1 MGEKKLVTHRESEV
15 LRTDRD
21 DDFNMDPRGQGE
33 RKRVAKTGAPVTE
46 QKMCRHF
53 FRESI
58 FTNEGG
64 TAGFACPLDK
74 RACVFCAKVTVG
86 KYISI
91 SNALRRRK

>member
-1 MGEKKLVTHRESEV
+1 
-15 LRTDRD
+15 
-21 DDFNMDPRGQGE
+21 MDPRGQGE

-64 TAGFACPLDK
+64 TAGYACPLDK
-74 RACVFCAKVTVG
+74 R
-86 KYISI
+86 I
-91 SNALRRRK
+91 LRFLLHKCMDCDDIG

>member
-53 FRESI
+53 LERVFLLMKVVPQAMLVLWISVS
-58 FTNEGG
+58 
-64 TAGFACPLDK
+64 
-74 RACVFCAKVTVG
+74 CVFYCINVWTVM
-86 KYISI
+86 I
-91 SNALRRRK
+91 

>member
-1 MGEKKLVTHRESEV
+1 MGEKKLVTYRESEV

-64 TAGFACPLDK
+64 TAGYACPLDK
-74 RACVFCAKVTVG
+74 R
-86 KYISI
+86 I
-91 SNALRRRK
+91 LRFLLHKCMDCDDIG